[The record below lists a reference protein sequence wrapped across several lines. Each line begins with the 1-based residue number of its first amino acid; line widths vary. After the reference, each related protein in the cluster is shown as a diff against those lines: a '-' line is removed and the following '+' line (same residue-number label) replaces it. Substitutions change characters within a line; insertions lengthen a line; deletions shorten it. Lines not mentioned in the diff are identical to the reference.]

1 MYYKT
6 APLKRTTHIGLH
18 RRTLK
23 QYFQWTRRPLHY
35 RASLAQPGHA
45 AQSVLHC
52 SSLRGTF
59 HRCDIVV
66 RSGQGGESFT
76 PAAMHWLWRP
86 VGFQQD
92 APTQPVFPCA
102 PCSQTSSGRLVPGMV
117 SYPHKPGVVTLCC
130 LIQSVRDCVADVL
143 PTEQAAPSRDTESAQ
158 HRRGCTVCPM
168 ALSYF
173 KVIAILSTY
182 NNVLGL

>member
-1 MYYKT
+1 MCYKT
-6 APLKRTTHIGLH
+6 APLKRTTHISLH

-59 HRCDIVV
+59 HRCDILV

-76 PAAMHWLWRP
+76 PVAMHWLWRP

-130 LIQSVRDCVADVL
+130 LIQSVRDCGRRPANRTSSTL
-143 PTEQAAPSRDTESAQ
+143 QRHWECPAQ
-158 HRRGCTVCPM
+158 EGVHSVSHGPFLFQGDCYPEY
-168 ALSYF
+168 LQ
-173 KVIAILSTY
+173 
-182 NNVLGL
+182 